1 MREWN
6 WIWSA
11 LLALGIL
18 AFVYRL
24 IITILKP
31 NKEL

>member
-18 AFVYRL
+18 GLIRRFIIMYR
-24 IITILKP
+24 
-31 NKEL
+31 NDKES